1 MPSSSASTHQLG
13 RRFWASVRD
22 SVDSWAWQAPS
33 VGRWH
38 GKRSLTGLGIAHSVF
53 SAHAVASA
61 TVAEAAGGRG
71 GSRAARRSFS
81 FLSGRQLLFSG
92 RPRRFHFGS
101 PGAANPKASPNHVR
115 RSCTSGGLL
124 LLGLSSP
131 STPSSTVVATCTAAA
146 DTALSGQNAAQK
158 TSISRIA
165 RQAWQH
171 QHRQHHQLCNKPQ
184 PHQKRQPQS
193 GMLLLSQLGS
203 RKQGEAL
210 SVRTAEPRRW
220 KSTDSRGGSNTASS
234 RQSQPPGGDVKSKQ
248 QIDAESTRKS
258 PASEENKGVA
268 GQQHQPPPQPHPPE
282 GEDAETIAS
291 SVSKYLQSHLPKIP
305 HRPTKEELLAAANG
319 FTERLKVRFKWL
331 TIRSMRP
338 WNADEWGAFL
348 SWFMLGHIVWILVG
362 TTTFMS
368 LVILTINTVFA
379 QEKLAKWV
387 GDYLTQSAGVTVVF
401 ESAIVPKW
409 KNGVITFRNVFV
421 SRRPGQIRS
430 SVTKGSSSNAAA
442 IAAARHTHDPI
453 SGVAEPDAEAENNED
468 YVVDDGNYTQF
479 DVTINNVDV
488 TLSFYKWWNGKGM
501 LKDVEVRGV
510 RGVIDRTHVNWSPGP
525 LDPFSFRHEHQPGDF
540 EIERFKLEDLM
551 VTVHQPN
558 GFRPFSASIFSCEL
572 PQLRKQWLFYD
583 FLCANHV
590 SGAYDGSLFTIHPRQ
605 IQHSNTIPGV
615 VDNSHHNINNPVIEP
630 MSPEAAVAWKK
641 FSRLRIDGLKI
652 DHLNRGDP
660 GPFGWIYEGN
670 VDIVA
675 DVMLPAEAD
684 ESLAKAMIDFY
695 DKMEEAVTSNRYI
708 RILDG
713 NYGSRKEGEEA
724 AQIDVDAS
732 FGEQRG
738 HLGWETDDAQQTP
751 ITTTPAIPP
760 VTAQPASTAAAA
772 AAATAT
778 PTPTPSPTP
787 SPAVIKPPTFPDDP
801 VPQYVVMDLR
811 LHLND
816 VRAAVPFFPTTT
828 ALGQTRAQSYVNAAL
843 IRPIVAYINA
853 KRTYIPISCRVV
865 KHLSD
870 FDGSWTTYDCGL
882 LDDTSAEVY
891 AAFAHDVEDQ
901 QSRVRRLKKVGFWTL
916 SMVVH
921 ALLAGVAGDLM

>member
-1 MPSSSASTHQLG
+1 M
-13 RRFWASVRD
+13 
-22 SVDSWAWQAPS
+22 
-33 VGRWH
+33 
-38 GKRSLTGLGIAHSVF
+38 
-53 SAHAVASA
+53 
-61 TVAEAAGGRG
+61 
-71 GSRAARRSFS
+71 
-81 FLSGRQLLFSG
+81 
-92 RPRRFHFGS
+92 
-101 PGAANPKASPNHVR
+101 
-115 RSCTSGGLL
+115 
-124 LLGLSSP
+124 
-131 STPSSTVVATCTAAA
+131 
-146 DTALSGQNAAQK
+146 
-158 TSISRIA
+158 
-165 RQAWQH
+165 
-171 QHRQHHQLCNKPQ
+171 
-184 PHQKRQPQS
+184 
-193 GMLLLSQLGS
+193 
-203 RKQGEAL
+203 
-210 SVRTAEPRRW
+210 
-220 KSTDSRGGSNTASS
+220 
-234 RQSQPPGGDVKSKQ
+234 
-248 QIDAESTRKS
+248 
-258 PASEENKGVA
+258 
-268 GQQHQPPPQPHPPE
+268 
-282 GEDAETIAS
+282 
-291 SVSKYLQSHLPKIP
+291 
-305 HRPTKEELLAAANG
+305 
-319 FTERLKVRFKWL
+319 
-331 TIRSMRP
+331 
-338 WNADEWGAFL
+338 
-348 SWFMLGHIVWILVG
+348 
-362 TTTFMS
+362 
-368 LVILTINTVFA
+368 TIN
-379 QEKLAKWV
+379 
-387 GDYLTQSAGVTVVF
+387 S
-401 ESAIVPKW
+401 
-409 KNGVITFRNVFV
+409 
-421 SRRPGQIRS
+421 
-430 SVTKGSSSNAAA
+430 
-442 IAAARHTHDPI
+442 
-453 SGVAEPDAEAENNED
+453 
-468 YVVDDGNYTQF
+468 
-479 DVTINNVDV
+479 VDV

-510 RGVIDRTHVNWSPGP
+510 RGVIDRTHVKWSEGP

-551 VTVHQPN
+551 VTVHQPG

-605 IQHSNTIPGV
+605 IQHSNIMPGV

-630 MSPEAAVAWKK
+630 MSPEAALAWKK

-713 NYGSRKEGEEA
+713 NYGSRRKEEEEEA
-724 AQIDVDAS
+724 AAAQLEVDES
-732 FGEQRG
+732 FNDKRG
-738 HLGWETDDAQQTP
+738 HLGWEQALKTKA
-751 ITTTPAIPP
+751 AAPP
-760 VTAQPASTAAAA
+760 MTAQPAT
-772 AAATAT
+772 TAT
-778 PTPTPSPTP
+778 PTPTPSAAT
-787 SPAVIKPPTFPDDP
+787 VIKPPTFPDDP
-801 VPQYVVMDLR
+801 LPQYVVMDLR